1 MKKNDKDTFRFQ
13 VAGRDLKF
21 TERATDD
28 PVITGRQVAA
38 TLNGV
43 DADDVIVMRWPEGA
57 PLVEVA
63 PDDTVDL
70 RDADEERFV
79 AVVSDR
85 SFRLDIQGK
94 RYEWPLPFI
103 TAATLA
109 ALATIDL
116 EGVDLVFE
124 RENEPDRILDDEEH
138 VSLTG
143 EGIEKFRVEQSAGKI
158 SVKVYTTSGVYPKSG
173 TKKARPAELVS
184 KVLDKAKQALELTD
198 VTNWIATVGD
208 REIQP
213 GLTFQANQLA
223 GEVEIHWGPREGGG
237 GAF

>member
-1 MKKNDKDTFRFQ
+1 MKINEKRSFHFK
-13 VAGRDLKF
+13 VAGGDLLF
-21 TERATDD
+21 SEHATDD
-28 PVITGRQVAA
+28 PVITGRQVAS
-38 TLNGV
+38 TIPGT
-43 DADDVIVMRWPEGA
+43 DPDDVIVMRWPEGA

-70 RDADEERFV
+70 RDGEEERFV

-85 SFRLDIQGK
+85 SFRLEIQGK
-94 RYEWPLPFI
+94 RYEWPLPFV
-103 TAATLA
+103 TAPTLA

-116 EGVDLVFE
+116 KSVDLVFE
-124 RENEPDRILDDEEH
+124 RENEPDRVLDDEEH
-138 VSLTG
+138 VPLTG
-143 EGIEKFRVEQSAGKI
+143 EGIEKFRVEQNAAKI
-158 SVKVYTTSGVYPKSG
+158 LVTVYTTSGVYPKKG
-173 TKKARPAELVS
+173 AKKARPAELVQ

-213 GLTFQANQLA
+213 ALTFQANNLA

-237 GAF
+237 GAL